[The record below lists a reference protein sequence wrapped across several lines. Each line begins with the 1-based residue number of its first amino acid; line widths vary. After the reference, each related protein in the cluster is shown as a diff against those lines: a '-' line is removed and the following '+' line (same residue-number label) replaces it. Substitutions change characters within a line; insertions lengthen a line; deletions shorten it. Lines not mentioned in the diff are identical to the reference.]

1 MPCPALQPTSKP
13 GRPLCSATG
22 IARTPVLQESSG
34 ILPAFCRYG
43 SIVEMEH
50 QRHDYRCFDCFI
62 TAPGRNEAPVA
73 DGLAGGIVEAWEIAA
88 FFDVDRECLAIAGY
102 SYAQHDLALFSQ
114 SARERWIGR
123 AWIVQVCGV
132 EARGC
137 ECGLRRGYR
146 AGGGR
151 RGKRGGDGGRRLT
164 GLGKCE
170 IARCGLFGSKGDE
183 LALWW
188 SRSGGLFLAGWL
200 AFLGRRRCWRRGG
213 HGQGLWRLKQLN
225 AQRWCFHSL
234 DCSLQGIE
242 QHQGMKKQGEDEKM
256 PTTPPFRR
264 LGWGSEGGEVH
275 RKTNSGL
282 KPRIS
287 GRREL
292 TPA

>member
-73 DGLAGGIVEAWEIAA
+73 DGLAG
-88 FFDVDRECLAIAGY
+88 
-102 SYAQHDLALFSQ
+102 
-114 SARERWIGR
+114 
-123 AWIVQVCGV
+123 CGV

-275 RKTNSGL
+275 ALILHSPPASVRAAPPESARN
-282 KPRIS
+282 KPRADAD
-287 GRREL
+287 RHRDRY
-292 TPA
+292 